1 MTEPFATVV
10 DIPSLTSGGAAAGGQ
25 VRLASPR
32 YSIPGFGR
40 NKFCFAGRDDE
51 LVVSIS
57 TDNNLHVWSLP
68 EGEGYDIS
76 VNKSLLK
83 LRGHTQ
89 PVYAVQYDHCNDVLA
104 SAGQEN
110 VIKLWTPVAQQ

>member
-51 LVVSIS
+51 LVVSTS
-57 TDNNLHVWSLP
+57 TDNYLQVWSLP
-68 EGEGYDIS
+68 ASQGNKIS
-76 VNKSLLK
+76 VNQSLLE

-89 PVYAVQYDHCNDVLA
+89 PVFAVQYDHCNDVL
-104 SAGQEN
+104 G
-110 VIKLWTPVAQQ
+110 W